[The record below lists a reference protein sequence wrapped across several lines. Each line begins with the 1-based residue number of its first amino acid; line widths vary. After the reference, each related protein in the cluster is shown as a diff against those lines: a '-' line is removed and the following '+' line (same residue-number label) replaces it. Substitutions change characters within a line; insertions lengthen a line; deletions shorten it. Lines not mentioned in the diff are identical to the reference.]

1 MQELQVPMVDS
12 FHCIYDSDGEN
23 EWGWQVA
30 LKGWVP
36 GTVKGERVRSLIGC
50 GRVGEREC
58 EAEACSRV
66 TDAHAVLMANG
77 KAVTRRRFNSLCF
90 NAFCRT
96 GR

>member
-1 MQELQVPMVDS
+1 MDPW
-12 FHCIYDSDGEN
+12 HC
-23 EWGWQVA
+23 Q
-30 LKGWVP
+30 
-36 GTVKGERVRSLIGC
+36 
-50 GRVGEREC
+50 GREGAITDRLWEGGGEC

>member
-50 GRVGEREC
+50 GRENVKLK
-58 EAEACSRV
+58 
-66 TDAHAVLMANG
+66 HAVESL
-77 KAVTRRRFNSLCF
+77 TRMRC
-90 NAFCRT
+90 
-96 GR
+96 